1 MGFSLE
7 EKSDNLVSITD
18 QFLRLASALRLEIN
32 QGLQKKF
39 MQMIRRNVY
48 NLEGLSQ

>member
-7 EKSDNLVSITD
+7 EESDSVINITD

-32 QGLQKKF
+32 QACKKPKGEMF
-39 MQMIRRNVY
+39 IIFRD
-48 NLEGLSQ
+48 